1 MEAEGLLLPL
11 SGFLPPDLLPS
22 DLLPSDLPPSDLLPS
37 DLPPSDLPPSDFP
50 PSLLG
55 LLLDPAPLDAASLEV
70 PEDEGAFALPV
81 LDSAP
86 VEDEDSAFIAFFLD
100 SDG

>member
-1 MEAEGLLLPL
+1 MEGLLLPL
-11 SGFLPPDLLPS
+11 SGLLPPDLLPS
-22 DLLPSDLPPSDLLPS
+22 DLLPSDLPPS
-37 DLPPSDLPPSDFP
+37 
-50 PSLLG
+50 LLG
-55 LLLDPAPLDAASLEV
+55 LPLDPAPLDVPPLEV
-70 PEDEGAFALPV
+70 PEVEGAFALPV

>member
-1 MEAEGLLLPL
+1 MEGLLLPL
-11 SGFLPPDLLPS
+11 SGLLPPDLLPS
-22 DLLPSDLPPSDLLPS
+22 DLLPSDLPPS
-37 DLPPSDLPPSDFP
+37 
-50 PSLLG
+50 LLG
-55 LLLDPAPLDAASLEV
+55 LPLDPAPLDVPPLEV
-70 PEDEGAFALPV
+70 PEVEGVFALPV

>member
-1 MEAEGLLLPL
+1 MLLPL
-11 SGFLPPDLLPS
+11 SGWLPPDLRPS
-22 DLLPSDLPPSDLLPS
+22 DLLPSDLL
-37 DLPPSDLPPSDFP
+37 PSDFP

-55 LLLDPAPLDAASLEV
+55 LLLDPAPLEVPALEV
-70 PEDEGAFALPV
+70 SEDEGAFVLAV

>member
-1 MEAEGLLLPL
+1 LEGLLLPL
-11 SGFLPPDLLPS
+11 SGLLPS
-22 DLLPSDLPPSDLLPS
+22 DLVPSDLLAP
-37 DLPPSDLPPSDFP
+37 DFP
-50 PSLLG
+50 PSPLEA
-55 LLLDPAPLDAASLEV
+55 LLDPAPLDAPPLEV